1 MLSSIYRIEG
11 DDLLRGYGFDM
22 LKSGEGKGVE
32 FSMGKF
38 FGRFLLGI
46 SLPLNK

>member
-22 LKSGEGKGVE
+22 LKSGEGKGD
-32 FSMGKF
+32 SLYRGKF
-38 FGRFLLGI
+38 LGIFLLGI